1 MKNTILILT
10 ICLFAF
16 NLAGCGNGPD
26 TGQDVVNQVQNMKP
40 EERFELIKNNTGMSY
55 QMKAQAVDNLPVS
68 DEQKK
73 TWKEELMAGTPSES
87 TR

>member
-1 MKNTILILT
+1 MLT
-10 ICLFAF
+10 A
-16 NLAGCGNGPD
+16 CGNGPD

-55 QMKAQAVDNLPVS
+55 QMKAQAIDNLPVS

-73 TWKEELMAGTPSES
+73 TWKDELMSGSNSETP
-87 TR
+87 R